1 MKRMQRWMG
10 TGLGLALATGCV
22 ADSEEIGATVSD
34 GTTTTGG
41 SESTASGESESSG
54 VSAGET
60 TAQGETTSQGEST
73 SPGETTAQ
81 GETTSQGE
89 STTGQLDSCDEA
101 DNANECNG
109 IDNEFLT
116 CGWVETVV
124 VASGNGCEPV
134 ETGFEGECVLTA
146 QADTCTGAEF
156 STCPDGE
163 TRVYFAELGLEIGA
177 IELVAFD
184 SSFECEES
192 AMGFEPCVMIAGDP
206 VTWDP
211 PECGCLCPG

>member
-10 TGLGLALATGCV
+10 TGLGLGVVLATGCI
-22 ADSEEIGATVSD
+22 ADSKEIGATL
-34 GTTTTGG
+34 GGTETTTTGG
-41 SESTASGESESSG
+41 SESTASSESESSG
-54 VSAGET
+54 VSASS
-60 TAQGETTSQGEST
+60 TTSQGETT

-101 DNANECNG
+101 DNANACNA

-116 CGWVETVV
+116 CGWVDTVV

-146 QADTCTGAEF
+146 QGDSCTGAES

-163 TRVYFAELGLEIGA
+163 TRVYFVELGLEIGA

-192 AMGFEPCVMIAGDP
+192 AMGFEPCVMIEGDP

>member
-1 MKRMQRWMG
+1 MNRRQRWVG
-10 TGLGLALATGCV
+10 TGLGLGLGLLALGCI
-22 ADSEEIGATVSD
+22 ADSKEIGATVS
-34 GTTTTGG
+34 GTEGTATGESG
-41 SESTASGESESSG
+41 ESSESTTSGTAGTSGTSETSTTGSSDPTVTSES
-54 VSAGET
+54 
-60 TAQGETTSQGEST
+60 GEST
-73 SPGETTAQ
+73 SLGE
-81 GETTSQGE
+81 G
-89 STTGQLDSCDEA
+89 TTGQLDSCEDA
-101 DNANECNG
+101 DNAGACNA

-116 CGWVETVV
+116 CGWVDTVV

-163 TRVYFAELGLEIGA
+163 TRVYFAQLGLEIGA

-184 SSFECEES
+184 SSFECAES
-192 AMGFEPCVMIAGDP
+192 AMGFEPCVMIEGDP